1 MSLHGD
7 GPQHI
12 PVSLEWTVPFPPGEL
27 HIGVHNLPPGD
38 ARQIMSALSSYTV
51 APEESKLAGLFEH
64 LDQFREVLVVLNH
77 PLWEMDPIG
86 ERAVWGMVRTFLAR
100 YGRWVHAL
108 EVNGLR
114 PWAENR
120 RVIEMARNLNYPLVS
135 GGDRHGCEPSAMLN
149 LTNAATFAEFVSQV
163 REGGACEIVTM
174 PQYREPLNL
183 RILQVVWDVPRD
195 DRGLAGEERRWTER
209 VFFELADG
217 APKPLSQCW
226 KGEPPELRLMM
237 GFTRA
242 LEAPPLRA
250 ALRLAFAGGERGAL
264 CNNPPRV
271 ALFTDCFHE
280 VNGAAHSCRQLVQYA
295 ASHKLPFLSVHSGP
309 RTELMQEGSVTKL
322 ELQRGPATFPV
333 DVDFGCD
340 LLIWRY
346 AKMVESVLEQFRPDL
361 VHVISPCRLQRTGRL
376 PCPPIWRSFDRLLS
390 HPTPP
395 VRCDADAPVH
405 RISAFNPARAH
416 CRFCAEG
423 YPGRDQ
429 TLLQNSAHA
438 ASAHPGNLP
447 LAGTFHGQTVPLH
460 GARCRH

>member
-1 MSLHGD
+1 MRHRRTVFRNLPTDCDVIRKFDFGISLHGHTHYSRENLGFIERFVEEIPILAALTRDALRRYRERHGKKLDFSRAYWTAPISAQQAYAIEKGQIEKALDLASMVSLTDHDNIEAGMSLHAGD
-7 GPQHI
+7 PLHI
-12 PVSLEWTVPFPPGEL
+12 PVSLEWTVPFPPSEL
-27 HIGVHNLPPGD
+27 HVGVHNLPPAD
-38 ARQIMSALSSYTV
+38 ARKVMSALSSYTA

-64 LDQFREVLVVLNH
+64 LDQFPGALLVLNH
-77 PLWEMDPIG
+77 PLWEMEPIG

-149 LTNAATFAEFVSQV
+149 LTNAATFAEFVSEV

-183 RILQVVWDVPRD
+183 RILQVVWDVLRD

-264 CNNPPRV
+264 
-271 ALFTDCFHE
+271 
-280 VNGAAHSCRQLVQYA
+280 
-295 ASHKLPFLSVHSGP
+295 
-309 RTELMQEGSVTKL
+309 
-322 ELQRGPATFPV
+322 
-333 DVDFGCD
+333 
-340 LLIWRY
+340 
-346 AKMVESVLEQFRPDL
+346 
-361 VHVISPCRLQRTGRL
+361 
-376 PCPPIWRSFDRLLS
+376 
-390 HPTPP
+390 
-395 VRCDADAPVH
+395 
-405 RISAFNPARAH
+405 
-416 CRFCAEG
+416 
-423 YPGRDQ
+423 
-429 TLLQNSAHA
+429 
-438 ASAHPGNLP
+438 
-447 LAGTFHGQTVPLH
+447 
-460 GARCRH
+460 

>member
-1 MSLHGD
+1 MRHRRTVFRNLPTDCDVIRNFDFGISLHGHTVHSRENLGFIERFVEETPILAALTRDALRRYRERHGKKLDFSRAYWIAPVSARQAYAIERGQIEKALDLASMVSLTDHDDIEAGMSLHGD

-183 RILQVVWDVPRD
+183 RILQVVWDVLRD

-264 CNNPPRV
+264 
-271 ALFTDCFHE
+271 
-280 VNGAAHSCRQLVQYA
+280 
-295 ASHKLPFLSVHSGP
+295 
-309 RTELMQEGSVTKL
+309 
-322 ELQRGPATFPV
+322 
-333 DVDFGCD
+333 
-340 LLIWRY
+340 
-346 AKMVESVLEQFRPDL
+346 
-361 VHVISPCRLQRTGRL
+361 
-376 PCPPIWRSFDRLLS
+376 
-390 HPTPP
+390 
-395 VRCDADAPVH
+395 
-405 RISAFNPARAH
+405 
-416 CRFCAEG
+416 
-423 YPGRDQ
+423 
-429 TLLQNSAHA
+429 
-438 ASAHPGNLP
+438 
-447 LAGTFHGQTVPLH
+447 
-460 GARCRH
+460 